1 MFLNYANCLLQKTF
15 NLFLKRGLNMTES
28 ELKYN
33 LNLCQYIYL
42 ISNLKNKC
50 ESKSN
55 IQINYYFDTDNFELD
70 NKDITLRIRQI
81 EESLKLEL
89 KLPIQNDGTLRIKNE
104 FSKSI
109 NELPFVIKPDS
120 DDLKEVLSCS
130 DDLFLKGTL
139 VTERIKFSLGEN
151 IEIDIDKNYYMGVID
166 YELEVEFQERS
177 IEQAKKFINSIS
189 DTYELVPSQYGK
201 RERFFNKLKH
211 WMCFK

>member
-1 MFLNYANCLLQKTF
+1 
-15 NLFLKRGLNMTES
+15 MTES